1 MLLANSGQVMR
12 WRMTLKQTPS
22 RALRHLRQQDQM
34 PSQPEIRQMSQ
45 MRRIQLMM
53 AQFPLSI

>member
-1 MLLANSGQVMR
+1 MLMANSEQVMR
-12 WRMTLKQTPS
+12 WRMTLNQTPS

-34 PSQPEIRQMSQ
+34 LSQPEIRQ

-53 AQFPLSI
+53 AQFPSSI